1 MVAKS
6 YNTSEQYKGVT
17 METFLI
23 VAGLILLSIVF
34 MYNTLISKK
43 NQVENIFAGLD
54 AILKKRYDLL
64 PNLVASVK
72 EYMVHERITLEK
84 ITELRTKA
92 LGGNLDNA
100 TKIALEK
107 QLSSMLGNLMVAVE
121 NYPTL
126 KANENFLH
134 LQSTLNELEEQISAA
149 RRAYNQSVTDYNNAI
164 EMFPTNFMANLMKL
178 ERKEVFSV
186 PSSERANVD
195 VKNLFKN

>member
-1 MVAKS
+1 
-6 YNTSEQYKGVT
+6 
-17 METFLI
+17 
-23 VAGLILLSIVF
+23 
-34 MYNTLISKK
+34 
-43 NQVENIFAGLD
+43 
-54 AILKKRYDLL
+54 
-64 PNLVASVK
+64 
-72 EYMVHERITLEK
+72 
-84 ITELRTKA
+84 
-92 LGGNLDNA
+92 
-100 TKIALEK
+100 
-107 QLSSMLGNLMVAVE
+107 MVAVE

>member
-1 MVAKS
+1 
-6 YNTSEQYKGVT
+6 

-23 VAGLILLSIVF
+23 VAGVIVLAIVF

-64 PNLVASVK
+64 PNLVTTVK
-72 EYMVHERITLEK
+72 EYMVHEQITLEK
-84 ITELRTKA
+84 ITELRSKA
-92 LGGNLDNA
+92 INGTMDSRNH
-100 TKIALEK
+100 IALDK

-134 LQSTLNELEEQISAA
+134 LQATLNELEEQISAA

-164 EMFPTNFMANLMKL
+164 QMFPTNFMASAMKL

-186 PSSERANVD
+186 PVSERQNID
-195 VKNLFKN
+195 VKNLFQK

>member
-1 MVAKS
+1 MAKS

-92 LGGNLDNA
+92 LGENLDNA

-134 LQSTLNELEEQISAA
+134 LQGTLNELEEQISAA